1 LCCLLCL
8 ARKNTVDLER
18 VEKGGDCVSE
28 EEGYDLEDLREL
40 REEIDALME
49 LQNDK
54 QADLEELDEEE
65 DSDELEEEI
74 TELDDLINEKAELLA
89 DIAESIAK
97 EVQELTF
104 H

>member
-1 LCCLLCL
+1 
-8 ARKNTVDLER
+8 
-18 VEKGGDCVSE
+18 VSE

>member
-1 LCCLLCL
+1 M
-8 ARKNTVDLER
+8 
-18 VEKGGDCVSE
+18 SE